1 MYDFFPSYSLTIMS
15 TSDSNCLY
23 LSPLFLF
30 TSFHP
35 FSSPCIPPLLLNTL
49 FYDFVI
55 HPIVNFINIKRT
67 NFSYER
73 MFWQLLLH
81 TCKAAKM
88 TFVRKTR
95 TFYVDEIDTRS
106 QSYRL
111 ILSMINL
118 VLNLLIVCTSIQI
131 KIFVVIKAELLHLSL
146 IQCF

>member
-55 HPIVNFINIKRT
+55 HPIVNFINVKRT
-67 NFSYER
+67 NFLYER

-81 TCKAAKM
+81 ICRAAKM

-95 TFYVDEIDTRS
+95 AFYVDEIDTYS
-106 QSYRL
+106 QFRQHL
-111 ILSMINL
+111 I
-118 VLNLLIVCTSIQI
+118 TSFLPIYAVYKI
-131 KIFVVIKAELLHLSL
+131 RKIFGEFTPVLS
-146 IQCF
+146 